1 MFSSLEENP
10 KVGSCKTR
18 AVINIYVEIKK
29 PLDLDEIMFVYC
41 LQQATGVG
49 RLLYESVRGV
59 QKQTNSAAEKVCY
72 FEVHCLSTFT
82 NIFFGEILNDTY
94 TVYC

>member
-1 MFSSLEENP
+1 
-10 KVGSCKTR
+10 
-18 AVINIYVEIKK
+18 
-29 PLDLDEIMFVYC
+29 MFVYC

-82 NIFFGEILNDTY
+82 NIFFGEILSNTY